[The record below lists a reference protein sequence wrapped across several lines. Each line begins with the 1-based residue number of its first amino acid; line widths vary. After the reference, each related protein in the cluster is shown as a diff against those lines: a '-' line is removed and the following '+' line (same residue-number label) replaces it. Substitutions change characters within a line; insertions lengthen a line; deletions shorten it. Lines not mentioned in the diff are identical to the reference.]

1 VTNDGITMMRPPPL
15 LLLVVAVKRV
25 GVGLPGTRGQQK
37 YDSTRSAP
45 GPAAERIHQL
55 SDLIAS

>member
-1 VTNDGITMMRPPPL
+1 MIRPPLP